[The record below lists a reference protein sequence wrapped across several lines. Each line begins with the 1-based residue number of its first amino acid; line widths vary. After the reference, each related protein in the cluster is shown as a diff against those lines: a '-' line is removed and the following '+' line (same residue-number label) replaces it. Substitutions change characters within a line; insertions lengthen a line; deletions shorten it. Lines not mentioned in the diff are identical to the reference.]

1 MVPILR
7 SLLYNWGQDDDF
19 VRNECLEIAL
29 HNFWDIFQVKYRI
42 LFVDFKGKNKNNDDG
57 DGVLG
62 HIFSQSRMEEGV
74 CVSKVCKCYL

>member
-42 LFVDFKGKNKNNDDG
+42 LFVDFKGKK
-57 DGVLG
+57 
-62 HIFSQSRMEEGV
+62 
-74 CVSKVCKCYL
+74 